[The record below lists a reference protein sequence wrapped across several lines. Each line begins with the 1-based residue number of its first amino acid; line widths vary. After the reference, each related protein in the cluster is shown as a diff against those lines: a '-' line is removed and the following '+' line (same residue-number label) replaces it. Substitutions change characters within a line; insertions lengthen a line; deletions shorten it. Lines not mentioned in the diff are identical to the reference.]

1 MNKDVL
7 ITIHSIQNIDG
18 RDCDGPELVTQGTYE
33 YAPDGARLSYMES
46 ELTGLEGTRTDLHIK
61 PEEVIL
67 SRRGSVNTQMVFRRG
82 EKQKFRYQTDY
93 GPLNMGLSTKRL
105 ECSMDEHGGDM
116 EIEYD
121 LNFNL
126 SFLSRNRFIISV
138 REKDNSKEKELR
150 S

>member
-18 RDCDGPELVTQGTYE
+18 RDCDSPELITQGTYD
-33 YAPDGARLSYMES
+33 YAPDGVKLSYMES
-46 ELTGLEGTRTDLHIK
+46 ELTGLGGTRTDLQIK

-67 SRRGSVNTQMVFRRG
+67 SRRGSVNAQMVFRRG
-82 EKQKFRYQTDY
+82 EKQRFRYQTDF
-93 GPLNMGLSTKRL
+93 GALNLGVSTKRL
-105 ECSMDEHGGDM
+105 ETTLDEHGGDV

-121 LNFNL
+121 LNFNQ
-126 SFLSRNRFIISV
+126 SYLSRNRFLINV
-138 REKDNSKEKELR
+138 REKELR

>member
-18 RDCDGPELVTQGTYE
+18 QDCDGMELITQGTYE
-33 YAPDGARLSYMES
+33 YAPDGVRFSYMES
-46 ELTGLEGTRTDLHIK
+46 ELTGMGGTRTDIHVK

-67 SRRGSVNTQMVFRRG
+67 SRRGSVNARMVFRCG
-82 EKQKFRYQTDY
+82 EKQKFRYQTDF
-93 GPLNMGLSTKRL
+93 GALSLGVRTQRL
-105 ECSMDEHGGDM
+105 ETSLDEHGGSV

-121 LNFNL
+121 LNFNQ
-126 SFLSRNRFIISV
+126 SYLSRNRFLINV
-138 REKDNSKEKELR
+138 REKELR

>member
-18 RDCDGPELVTQGTYE
+18 RDCDGPELITQGTYE
-33 YAPDGARLSYMES
+33 YAPDGVRLSYMES
-46 ELTGLEGTRTDLHIK
+46 ELTGMGGTRTDLHVS

-67 SRRGSVNTQMVFRRG
+67 SLRGSFNAQMVFRRG
-82 EKQKFRYQTDY
+82 EKQRFRYQTDF
-93 GPLNMGLSTKRL
+93 GSLSLGVRTQRL
-105 ECSMDEHGGDM
+105 ESSLSEHGGDV

-121 LNFNL
+121 LNFNQ
-126 SFLSRNRFIISV
+126 SFLSRNRFIINV
-138 REKDNSKEKELR
+138 KEKELR

>member
-18 RDCDGPELVTQGTYE
+18 RDCDGPELITQGTYE
-33 YAPDGARLSYMES
+33 YAPDGVRLSYMES
-46 ELTGLEGTRTDLHIK
+46 ELTGMGGTRTDLHIK

-67 SRRGSVNTQMVFRRG
+67 SRRGSVNAQMVFRRG
-82 EKQKFRYQTDY
+82 EKQRFRYQTDF
-93 GPLNMGLSTKRL
+93 GSLSLGVRTQRL
-105 ECSMDEHGGDM
+105 ESSLSEHGGDV

-121 LNFNL
+121 LNFNQ
-126 SFLSRNRFIISV
+126 SFLSRNLFIINV
-138 REKDNSKEKELR
+138 KEKELR

>member
-18 RDCDGPELVTQGTYE
+18 RDCDGPELITQGTYE
-33 YAPDGARLSYMES
+33 YAPDGVRLSYMES
-46 ELTGLEGTRTDLHIK
+46 ELTGMGGTRTDLQIK

-67 SRRGSVNTQMVFRRG
+67 SRRGSVNAQMVFRRG
-82 EKQKFRYQTDY
+82 EKQRFRYQTDF
-93 GPLNMGLSTKRL
+93 GALSLGVSTQRQ
-105 ECSMDEHGGDM
+105 ESSMDEHGGDV

-121 LNFNL
+121 LNFNQ
-126 SFLSRNRFIISV
+126 SYLSRNRFIINV
-138 REKDNSKEKELR
+138 REKELR